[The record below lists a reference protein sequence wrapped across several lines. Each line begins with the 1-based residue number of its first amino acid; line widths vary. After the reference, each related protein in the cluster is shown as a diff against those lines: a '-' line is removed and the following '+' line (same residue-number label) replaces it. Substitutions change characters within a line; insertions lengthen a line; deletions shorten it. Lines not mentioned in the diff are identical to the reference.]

1 MEVANSDVASHC
13 LRETKVALFIEN
25 IQLIIYYTF

>member
-13 LRETKVALFIEN
+13 LREAKAVLFIEN